1 MGTERPMGLKT
12 KFEGFWDPDNRAS
25 IERAIREC
33 VGEPPKDEEWVVSI
47 ARDFPYQPCSV
58 QVKTL
63 KQTRS
68 RLFFDQ
74 SAALSKAIPDWLRLY
89 PLR

>member
-1 MGTERPMGLKT
+1 MGTERPMALKT
-12 KFEGFWDPDNRAS
+12 EFEGFWDPDNKTN

-47 ARDFPYQPCSV
+47 ARQFPFQPCTV
-58 QVKTL
+58 HVKTL

-68 RLFFDQ
+68 RLFFEP
-74 SAALSKAIPDWLRLY
+74 SVSLSKAIPDWLRLY
-89 PLR
+89 PLT